1 MALSI
6 LPGINEDA
14 AAQGDVEEAKS
25 RADDHR
31 GHGVEHEE
39 LETIQLRIVGQRPEE
54 RRQFKADKQ
63 QADSRE
69 GPPPGIPPDQDP
81 SLNARRLQGSRNHRV
96 IDVVSQ
102 GTLVGTIS
110 KPPMLPSTR
119 VADELVRSERCGPLA
134 LPTAVFG
141 LGAAGGVSSH
151 LRCRCRSRAAGAQA
165 SLHAE
170 FDFGFRRT
178 SPQLGSG
185 PTQRPT
191 NGHMKPALSALAATI
206 ALALGGCGLEAAR
219 PTILVQNNSDQVIVL
234 QAKVDGRVVPKA
246 TAMPHTKE
254 RSMNSPLEG
263 RCVNNWEIV
272 DENGRL
278 LKKVDQLCAYDTVV
292 YP

>member
-1 MALSI
+1 MPLSTRAV
-6 LPGINEDA
+6 LPMSLLGA
-14 AAQGDVEEAKS
+14 SGA
-25 RADDHR
+25 
-31 GHGVEHEE
+31 GHWHC
-39 LETIQLRIVGQRPEE
+39 
-54 RRQFKADKQ
+54 RRQSSVLVLPVASPHICDVNVDRAQLKH
-63 QADSRE
+63 
-69 GPPPGIPPDQDP
+69 
-81 SLNARRLQGSRNHRV
+81 RRV
-96 IDVVSQ
+96 
-102 GTLVGTIS
+102 
-110 KPPMLPSTR
+110 
-119 VADELVRSERCGPLA
+119 
-134 LPTAVFG
+134 
-141 LGAAGGVSSH
+141 
-151 LRCRCRSRAAGAQA
+151 
-165 SLHAE
+165 LHAE